1 MGLGGNSNFEE
12 LNKDKID
19 YFTWDD
25 IKNDQRKLLVIDNK
39 VYDVTQF
46 IKKHPGGQR
55 LMSDH
60 LREDATVGLSS
71 LLILIANK
79 INLAKLE

>member
-1 MGLGGNSNFEE
+1 MGLGGNSNLKE
-12 LNKDKID
+12 LTEDKIE
-19 YFTWDD
+19 YFSWDD

-46 IKKHPGGQR
+46 SKKHPGGQR

-60 LREDATVGLSS
+60 LREDATVCSS
-71 LLILIANK
+71 SFFCIFS
-79 INLAKLE
+79 